1 MTECVQDKE
10 FSISS
15 ASQYFTWMT
24 PPPLPPDRNCSG
36 SCNAFPSQSIITTSS
51 SVHAGLAIYKQL
63 KLGMSQNSVD
73 KKNDIECFCC
83 IHKHIKNTSTPP
95 QLS

>member
-10 FSISS
+10 FSMPS

-63 KLGMSQNSVD
+63 KLGRC
-73 KKNDIECFCC
+73 EFCRQKVTLNVATAFIQC
-83 IHKHIKNTSTPP
+83 HG
-95 QLS
+95 Q